1 MTEVV
6 TMVKFKV
13 GDKVKIVK
21 LYNPLEGQEQFLGK
35 VATIVDIDEDWIR
48 YPYEL
53 DIDSENLYNDYELE
67 PVIEEVE
74 EVTEESIVEA
84 IKELSKRVKK
94 FTETNV
100 GTRETSMVLTKLDE
114 ARLWAKEFDVN
125 YGNRYGELK

>member
-1 MTEVV
+1 
-6 TMVKFKV
+6 MVKFKV